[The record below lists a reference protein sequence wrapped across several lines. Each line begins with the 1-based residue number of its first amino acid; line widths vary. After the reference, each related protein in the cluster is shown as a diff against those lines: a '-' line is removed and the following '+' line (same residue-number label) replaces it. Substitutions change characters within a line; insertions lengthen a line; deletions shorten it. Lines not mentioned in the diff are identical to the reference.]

1 MLQICASMC
10 PAMQHRDIIS
20 FEKLAAV
27 VATCRQELRGKMGVS
42 LHPRD
47 VFNLETRESQSEM
60 EDLKHLIQDANMK
73 SWSIWLRG
81 VKCHAR
87 SEERPLAL
95 GETSEFEDFLSS
107 LPEIRFHGAEMIE
120 NRWASFSSLPAISR
134 EGSFALLCQL
144 SENDYD
150 FEKYDPPG
158 AS

>member
-10 PAMQHRDIIS
+10 PAMQRRDIIS

-27 VATCRQELRGKMGVS
+27 VATCRQDPWF
-42 LHPRD
+42 HPCD
-47 VFNLETRESQSEM
+47 ASDLKTRESQSEM

-87 SEERPLAL
+87 SEERRFAL
-95 GETSEFEDFLSS
+95 GETSKEFEDFLSS
-107 LPEIRFHGAEMIE
+107 LPQIRFHGTEMIE
-120 NRWASFSSLPAISR
+120 NRWASFSTLPASSR
-134 EGSFALLCQL
+134 EGSIALLCHL
-144 SENDYD
+144 SGNDFD